1 MFTKDYYTSIKINH
15 DAFLRKSGKSFT
27 IDYLKKKMDEKTKWN
42 FNFVLTLN
50 NNKQK
55 GRTKQHDKREKRKCK
70 VCTKEW
76 QQKDA
81 MNVTSLF
88 VVMMWKKS
96 VENVMKFILLENHHE
111 NQNSNFVQ
119 ILN

>member
-15 DAFLRKSGKSFT
+15 DAFLRKSGKSLT

-55 GRTKQHDKREKRKCK
+55 GRTKQHDKREKGKCN
-70 VCTKEW
+70 VCTKR
-76 QQKDA
+76 
-81 MNVTSLF
+81 VTTKRCSQCNEF
-88 VVMMWKKS
+88 VCDDDVEEVFWKRNEIHSDKKS
-96 VENVMKFILLENHHE
+96 PIKQKSPILSKF
-111 NQNSNFVQ
+111 
-119 ILN
+119 